1 MYQAR
6 SNVLAIYKKE
16 GRIEKKK
23 YRVKR
28 KKASDDLDDDLDE
41 SNSSSSKINNN
52 AIQAN
57 ISSMPTSNSTQ
68 SDGTISIQNSL
79 NLNALSVYYLFENYW
94 MWPTFP
100 QGLYPLS
107 ISAMD
112 EYWKNSLQLMN
123 NFGRF

>member
-68 SDGTISIQNSL
+68 SDGTINIQNSL
-79 NLNALSVYYLFENYW
+79 NLNALSVYYLFENY
-94 MWPTFP
+94 
-100 QGLYPLS
+100 
-107 ISAMD
+107 
-112 EYWKNSLQLMN
+112 
-123 NFGRF
+123 